1 MLYDC
6 TLIEKKKPTKK
17 QKASKIAINGN
28 VGAIRGL
35 AGSKLW
41 IKINNTQI
49 STRNQAVGRNIGGIQ
64 SILETKRM

>member
-6 TLIEKKKPTKK
+6 KLIEKKKPTKK

-35 AGSKLW
+35 AGSKLG

-49 STRNQAVGRNIGGIQ
+49 STRKQAVGRNIGNKQ
-64 SILETKRM
+64 SIVETERM

>member
-1 MLYDC
+1 MENK
-6 TLIEKKKPTKK
+6 TIKKR
-17 QKASKIAINGN
+17 KASKIEINGN

-49 STRNQAVGRNIGGIQ
+49 STRKQAVGRNIGNKQ
-64 SILETKRM
+64 SIVETERM